1 MGTAERRNA
10 ILKALCRRR
19 YETISNLATEFDVSE
34 RTIRRDIEVL
44 SFTEP
49 IYTQAGRH
57 GGVYVVDGYR
67 MDRMYMSEEETE
79 VLCKIRDTA
88 ETNSTGLLLPGEYEI
103 LERMIRT
110 YTKPKNK

>member
-1 MGTAERRNA
+1 MGTTERRNA

-19 YETISNLATEFDVSE
+19 YETISNLAIEFDVSE

-49 IYTQAGRH
+49 VYTQPGRH

-67 MDRMYMSEEETE
+67 MDRMYMSEEETG
-79 VLCKIRDTA
+79 VLCKIRDTVA
-88 ETNSTGLLLPGEYEI
+88 AKSTGLLLPGEYEV
-103 LERMIRT
+103 LERVIRT
-110 YTKPKNK
+110 YTKPKSK

>member
-1 MGTAERRNA
+1 MGAAERRNA

-34 RTIRRDIEVL
+34 RTIRRDIEIL

-49 IYTQAGRH
+49 IYTQSGRN

-67 MDRMYMSEEETE
+67 MDRMYMSEEEAGL
-79 VLCKIRDTA
+79 LCKIRDTA
-88 ETNSTGLLLPGEYEI
+88 ATKSTGLLLPGEFEI
-103 LERMIRT
+103 LERMIHT

>member
-1 MGTAERRNA
+1 MGTTERRDA
-10 ILKALCRRR
+10 ILRALCRRR
-19 YETISNLATEFDVSE
+19 YETISNLATEFHVSE

-49 IYTQAGRH
+49 IYTQPGRH

-67 MDRMYMSEEETE
+67 MDRMYMSEEEAGL
-79 VLCKIRDTA
+79 LCKIRDTA
-88 ETNSTGLLLPGEYEI
+88 ATKSTGLLLPGEFEI
-103 LERMIRT
+103 LERMIHF